1 MGELAALASAA
12 MWAIAS
18 LVYARLG
25 LTIRALALNLLECT
39 FALLMLS
46 LVLCV
51 WTLNDPSVARW
62 PDAQSAYLLLG
73 SGLIG
78 VAFGDTAYFHSL
90 NRLGPRRSLIVSAL
104 TPALT
109 ALLASLFLREAITLA
124 MLLGMALTL
133 GGIFW
138 VIHEKHH
145 PPQTTPIP
153 KADASE
159 HSEPNKLHHSSEH
172 SEPNKLHHS
181 SEHSE
186 PNKLHHSSEHSES
199 NKPHNPSGSSVVSE
213 SAEPSECFD
222 PIQPTEQPES
232 PTYTLIEWRGVA
244 WGLLA
249 AFCQAAGNILTKK
262 GGGTLPALPIAIF
275 RLAAGVLSLFLLVL
289 LLGRLRESF
298 VPLQNKHHVQLLLL
312 ATFFGTFLGIWLQV
326 VGLRYAPSAG
336 IASTLSSTSPLFVLP
351 LAFFVLREPLGIRA
365 ILGAFFALCGVA
377 ILFLI

>member
-172 SEPNKLHHS
+172 SEP
-181 SEHSE
+181 
-186 PNKLHHSSEHSES
+186 

>member
-109 ALLASLFLREAITLA
+109 AVLASLFLREAITLA

-145 PPQTTPIP
+145 HPQ
-153 KADASE
+153 ADASE
-159 HSEPNKLHHSSEH
+159 PSEP
-172 SEPNKLHHS
+172 P
-181 SEHSE
+181 
-186 PNKLHHSSEHSES
+186 
-199 NKPHNPSGSSVVSE
+199 
-213 SAEPSECFD
+213 D
-222 PIQPTEQPES
+222 S

-262 GGGTLPALPIAIF
+262 GGGTLPALPIAMF

-289 LLGRLRESF
+289 LLGRLRESV
-298 VPLQNKHHVQLLLL
+298 VPLQNKHQVQLLLL

-351 LAFFVLREPLGIRA
+351 LAFFVLREPLGVRA
-365 ILGAFFALCGVA
+365 ILGAFFAICGVA